1 MGDLELP
8 EVTLMSAS
16 SVKLPETIKAL
27 TISQTNINFGRVVL
41 FTSEN
46 IASNDLFE
54 VVRIPE
60 MRSTLDYSRFM
71 LLDLHRHIETSH
83 VLVVQWDG
91 FVLNPAAWENEF
103 LNYDYIG
110 SPWPKGFA
118 VGDPWDKPSGGPY
131 RVGNG
136 GFSLR
141 SKKLHEETSRLE
153 AEGRFTRID
162 PEDMVI
168 GIDQA
173 EVLKERGVK
182 FAPLEVAARFS
193 LENWYNGSRKWN
205 GQFGFHQYTL
215 TDISRWTQANPH
227 WGIKNVF
234 TSPRP
239 YLLPWKRNF
248 WAQFE
253 HRQYLVRQ
261 IQDWIH

>member
-16 SVKLPETIKAL
+16 SIKLPETIKAL
-27 TISQTNINFGRVVL
+27 TISQTSINFGRVVL

-71 LLDLHRHIETSH
+71 LQDLHRHIETSH

-103 LNYDYIG
+103 LKYDYIG
-110 SPWPKGFA
+110 SPWPKGFK
-118 VGDPWDKPSGGPY
+118 VSDPWDNPSDGPY

-141 SKKLHEETSRLE
+141 SKRLHEEVSRLG
-153 AEGRFTRID
+153 AEGRFTRIN

-173 EVLKERGVK
+173 EALKERGLK
-182 FAPLEVAARFS
+182 FAPVEVAARFS
-193 LENWYNGSRKWN
+193 L
-205 GQFGFHQYTL
+205 
-215 TDISRWTQANPH
+215 
-227 WGIKNVF
+227 
-234 TSPRP
+234 
-239 YLLPWKRNF
+239 
-248 WAQFE
+248 
-253 HRQYLVRQ
+253 
-261 IQDWIH
+261 